1 MSLKSLSKLNKML
14 ETLTDKEIGENKP
27 GLKTGAISSLDGC
40 MAEKVL
46 FLNPMNF
53 LWRLHVNDSK
63 HIELF

>member
-1 MSLKSLSKLNKML
+1 ML

-27 GLKTGAISSLDGC
+27 GPKPGAISSLDGC
-40 MAEKVL
+40 MDEQVL

-63 HIELF
+63 HIELL